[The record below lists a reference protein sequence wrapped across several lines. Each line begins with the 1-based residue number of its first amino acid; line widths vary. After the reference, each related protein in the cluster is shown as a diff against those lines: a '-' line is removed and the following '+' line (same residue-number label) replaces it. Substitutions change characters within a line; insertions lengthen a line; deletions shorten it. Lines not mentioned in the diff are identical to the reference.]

1 MNTPTRRALG
11 ALFFI
16 YAFGLMSWVPRF
28 PEIKKNLGVSLG
40 EFGSLLSFSALGSLI
55 SLLSV
60 GLLVNRF
67 GVRKLIIASA
77 IILFGSIMTVVHV
90 HNTWQ
95 FLFCNIAIGI
105 GTSAIHIS
113 INGQALHEQG
123 DQGEN
128 LMPRLHGLWSLGAL
142 TSAILSGLLAG
153 RVSLV
158 AHIDLLCAVVM
169 VIVLLLVHKL
179 KDSLLPP
186 NKSQEAAFSLKSIFT
201 SFDLDWIM
209 ALGFTF
215 AIALEFASGD
225 WAAIFS
231 KEELHMSAGVSAIP
245 YALFVLA
252 MIIGRL
258 TIHRLN
264 EKWGLAFLIRI
275 FVITGGTTFLLSIV
289 VGVQVSKNSP
299 LLGFVITAV
308 GSFIGGL
315 GASFLAP
322 TIMDAA
328 NRRSKSSGAVVVGQL
343 GAINTVLVFIIKSAI
358 AWTAQ
363 ITSIGV
369 ALFIPSV
376 MLICVAFSAKTIE
389 EART

>member
-1 MNTPTRRALG
+1 MNTPQRRALA

-28 PEIKKNLGVSLG
+28 PEVKKNLGVSLG
-40 EFGSLLSFSALGSLI
+40 EFGSLISFSALGSLV

-67 GVRKLIIASA
+67 GTRKVILSSA
-77 IILFGSIMTVVHV
+77 VILFGSIATVVHL
-90 HNTWQ
+90 HNTWH
-95 FLFCNIAIGI
+95 FLLCNISIGV
-105 GTSAIHIS
+105 GTSALHTS

-123 DQGEN
+123 DKGEN

-142 TSAILSGLLAG
+142 MSAILSGLLAG

-158 AHIDLLCAVVM
+158 AHVDFLCG
-169 VIVLLLVHKL
+169 IVFIIILLLVHRL
-179 KDSLLPP
+179 RDSLLRP
-186 NKSQEAAFSLKSIFT
+186 SMSEEAAFSVKSIFT
-201 SFDLDWIM
+201 KFDLDWKM
-209 ALGFTF
+209 SLAFTF
-215 AIALEFASGD
+215 AIALEFATGD

-245 YALFVLA
+245 YVLFVLA

-264 EKWGLAFLIRI
+264 ERWGLGFLIQR
-275 FVITGGTTFLLSIV
+275 FVVTGGTAFIISVI
-289 VGVQVSKNSP
+289 VGVQVSKHAP
-299 LLGFVITAV
+299 LLGFIITAV

-328 NRRSKSSGAVVVGQL
+328 NKRSKSSGAVVVGQL
-343 GAINTVLVFIIKSAI
+343 GAVNTVLIFLIKSLI

-363 ITSIGV
+363 LTSVGV
-369 ALFIPSV
+369 ALLIPSV
-376 MLICVAFSAKTIE
+376 MLMCVSFQAKAIE
-389 EART
+389 EARR

>member
-1 MNTPTRRALG
+1 
-11 ALFFI
+11 
-16 YAFGLMSWVPRF
+16 
-28 PEIKKNLGVSLG
+28 VSLG
-40 EFGSLLSFSALGSLI
+40 EFGSLISFSALGSLA

-67 GVRKLIIASA
+67 GTQKVILASA
-77 IILFGSIMTVVHV
+77 VILFGSIMTVVHL

-95 FLFCNIAIGI
+95 FLICNVSIGV
-105 GTSAIHIS
+105 GTSALHTS

-123 DQGEN
+123 DKGEN

-142 TSAILSGLLAG
+142 VSAILSGLLAG
-153 RVSLV
+153 RISLV
-158 AHIDLLCAVVM
+158 AHIDLLCGVVFI
-169 VIVLLLVHKL
+169 IVLILVRVL
-179 KDSLLPP
+179 KESLLPS
-186 NKSQEAAFSLKSIFT
+186 NKSDEAAFSLRSIFT
-201 SFDLDWIM
+201 KFDLDWKM
-209 ALGFTF
+209 SLAFTF
-215 AIALEFASGD
+215 AIALEFATGD

-245 YALFVLA
+245 YVLFVLA

-264 EKWGLAFLIRI
+264 ERWGLAFLIQR
-275 FVITGGTTFLLSIV
+275 FVVTGGTTFLISVII
-289 VGVQVSKNSP
+289 GVQVSKHSA
-299 LLGFVITAV
+299 LLGFAITAF

-328 NRRSKSSGAVVVGQL
+328 NKRSKSSGAVVVGQL
-343 GAINTVLVFIIKSAI
+343 GAVNTVLIFIIKSLI

-363 ITSIGV
+363 LTSVGV
-369 ALFIPSV
+369 ALLIPSV
-376 MLICVAFSAKTIE
+376 MLICVSFQAKAIE
-389 EART
+389 EARR

>member
-1 MNTPTRRALG
+1 MNTPQRRALG
-11 ALFFI
+11 ALFFV

-40 EFGSLLSFSALGSLI
+40 EFGTLISFSALGSLV

-67 GVRKLIIASA
+67 GARRVILLSVV
-77 IILFGSIMTVVHV
+77 ILFGSIMTVVHL

-95 FLFCNIAIGI
+95 FLVCNVAIGM
-105 GTSAIHIS
+105 GTSALHTS

-123 DQGEN
+123 EKGEN

-142 TSAILSGLLAG
+142 ASAILSGFLAG
-153 RVSLV
+153 KVSLV
-158 AHIDLLCAVVM
+158 VHIDFLVGTLFCL
-169 VIVLLLVHKL
+169 ILILVHHL
-179 KDSLLPP
+179 RDSLLPP
-186 NKSQEAAFSLKSIFT
+186 NTNEEAAFSFKSIFT
-201 SFDLDWIM
+201 SFSIDWKM
-209 ALGFTF
+209 SLGFTF
-215 AIALEFASGD
+215 AIALEFATGD

-264 EKWGLAFLIRI
+264 ERWGLGFLIQR
-275 FVITGGTTFLLSIV
+275 FVIIGGSAFFLSVL
-289 VGVQVSKNSP
+289 VGVQVSKHSP
-299 LLGFVITAV
+299 SLGFAIVAI
-308 GSFIGGL
+308 GSFLGGL

-328 NRRSKSSGAVVVGQL
+328 NRRSTSSGAVVVGQL
-343 GAINTVLVFIIKSAI
+343 GAVNTVLIFVIKSVI

-363 ITSIGV
+363 LTSVGV
-369 ALFIPSV
+369 ALLIPSV
-376 MLICVAFSAKTIE
+376 MLICVAFL
-389 EART
+389 ARTIDEVRL

>member
-1 MNTPTRRALG
+1 MNTPQRRALG

-16 YAFGLMSWVPRF
+16 YSFGLMSWVPRF

-40 EFGSLLSFSALGSLI
+40 EFGSLISFSAIGSMV

-67 GVRKLIIASA
+67 GVRRLIIASA
-77 IILFGSIMTVVHV
+77 VILFGSIMIVVHL

-95 FLFCNIAIGI
+95 FLMCNIAIGI
-105 GTSAIHIS
+105 GTSAMHTS

-142 TSAILSGLLAG
+142 TSAVVSGLLAG

-158 AHIDLLCAVVM
+158 AHVDLLCGVVFI
-169 VIVLLLVHKL
+169 VVLLLVHRL
-179 KDSLLPP
+179 NESLLPP
-186 NKSQEAAFSLKSIFT
+186 NVSEEAAFSIKSIFT
-201 SFDLDWIM
+201 RFDLDWKM
-209 ALGFTF
+209 SVAFGF
-215 AIALEFASGD
+215 AIALEIATGD
-225 WAAIFS
+225 WAAIFA
-231 KEELHMSAGVSAIP
+231 KEQLHMSAGVSAIP
-245 YALFVLA
+245 YALFVFA

-264 EKWGLAFLIRI
+264 EKWGLAFLIRR
-275 FVITGGTTFLLSIV
+275 FVVTGGTTFLIAV
-289 VGVQVSKNSP
+289 IVGVEVSKHSP

-308 GSFIGGL
+308 GSFVGGL

-322 TIMDAA
+322 TIMDSA
-328 NRRSKSSGAVVVGQL
+328 NKRSKSSGAVVVGQL
-343 GAINTVLVFIIKSAI
+343 GVVNTVFIFVFKTVI

-363 ITSIGV
+363 ITSVGF
-369 ALFIPSV
+369 ALLIPSV
-376 MLICVAFSAKTIE
+376 MLIYVAFSAKTIE
-389 EART
+389 EARN